1 MASFLLSMAQA
12 DGNTTPKP
20 VASINS
26 STVVT
31 DETVS
36 STTPVS
42 TTTTTGPTSSHQTIS
57 PSICTPAVVS
67 SLALSQA
74 NSVSLDDME
83 KEEYN
88 ILNRTIGKLAFVEQQ
103 AAMQKIKQDATSILP
118 LDFFSKT
125 SDEKRTFIENM
136 SSEKQ
141 RVVLRFSALNKVINE
156 FQQTQSEMQHLAQK
170 FSQIIPSM
178 PQEMITANELKL
190 REHAMKVLPF
200 NFSNLTPSEQNEAIS
215 NVSFENRNAV
225 LMWNCFLNVM
235 NILENNKDQPAKDD
249 CCLPTGG

>member
-1 MASFLLSMAQA
+1 
-12 DGNTTPKP
+12 
-20 VASINS
+20 
-26 STVVT
+26 
-31 DETVS
+31 
-36 STTPVS
+36 
-42 TTTTTGPTSSHQTIS
+42 
-57 PSICTPAVVS
+57 
-67 SLALSQA
+67 
-74 NSVSLDDME
+74 
-83 KEEYN
+83 
-88 ILNRTIGKLAFVEQQ
+88 
-103 AAMQKIKQDATSILP
+103 
-118 LDFFSKT
+118 
-125 SDEKRTFIENM
+125 M